1 VSRPLEGLLVL
12 DFTRVFSGPFATL
25 MLSDMGARVLKVE
38 HPDGGDDSRSF
49 GPFIDGTS
57 GYFET
62 VNRGKES
69 LAIDYRAEAG
79 QALLCQLV
87 SSVDVVIENF
97 RPGQMARYGLDYAT
111 LSNINPRLVYTSIS
125 GFGQDSPYR
134 NQGCYDIVA
143 QAMSG
148 LMSLTG
154 LSNTPLKT
162 GPSIADAISGLTAA
176 TGLLGAL
183 WAAERTGKGA
193 HVDIAMLDAVFAC
206 LENALSA
213 YSITGHISHRTGNA
227 DTILAPFDSFQ
238 TQDGWIVIGIGNDRL
253 WRQFA
258 PLFGLEND
266 QRFATNTLRVAHYHM
281 LRPLI
286 QDACLG
292 QYTIGLLAQLH
303 AQGIPAGPI
312 RNIEELSTDIH
323 LEARGMLTRLTLEN
337 GHELMVPGSAI
348 HIMGAERPFPKR
360 APTLGEHTEQ
370 VLQEF
375 LQLS

>member
-1 VSRPLEGLLVL
+1 VSRPLEGLVVL

-49 GPFIDGTS
+49 GPFIGGTS

-69 LAIDYRAEAG
+69 LAIDYRTEAG
-79 QALLCQLV
+79 QALLRQLAC
-87 SSVDVVIENF
+87 SVDVVIENF

-111 LSNINPRLVYTSIS
+111 LSQINPRLVYTSIS

-154 LSNTPLKT
+154 PTDTPLKT

-213 YSITGHISHRTGNA
+213 YSITQQVPHRTGNS
-227 DTILAPFDSFQ
+227 DTVLVPFDSFQ
-238 TQDGWIVIGIGNDRL
+238 TQNGWIVIGIGNDRL
-253 WRQFA
+253 WRQCA
-258 PLFGLEND
+258 SLLGLEGE
-266 QRFATNTLRVAHYHM
+266 QRFATNALRLAHYDI
-281 LRPLI
+281 LCPLI
-286 QDACLG
+286 QAWCMEHSTS
-292 QYTIGLLAQLH
+292 QLLEQLH
-303 AQGIPAGPI
+303 AKGIPAGPI

-323 LEARGMLTRLTLEN
+323 LEARGMLTRLTLAD
-337 GHELMVPGSAI
+337 GQELTVPGSAI
-348 HIMGAERPFPKR
+348 HISGAERPTPMR
-360 APTLGEHTEQ
+360 APTLGEHTAQ

-375 LQLS
+375 LQYS